1 LGKTSWE
8 EGEITSSMKSNSIK
22 KGSKNLWLNSLK
34 DEEDDESPT
43 PTKDE
48 RRSLRKINMFRRKV
62 YSHSFFY

>member
-1 LGKTSWE
+1 
-8 EGEITSSMKSNSIK
+8 MKSNSIK